1 MAAEDEVNDLL
12 EDLVPIVHEQLTE
25 EGGIYPFG
33 AALTENSEKEVI
45 RVTDD
50 EEADLPENP
59 VEDLQKAI
67 RSRIAEGGV
76 KLVALITD
84 VTVDFEEGKGD
95 EDAIHFAFEHR
106 DGDAIEVF
114 LPYARVE
121 DEIVFGEFI
130 AQLGINT
137 YFSA

>member
-67 RSRIAEGGV
+67 RARIAEGGV

-137 YFSA
+137 YF

>member
-67 RSRIAEGGV
+67 RARIAEGGV

-114 LPYARVE
+114 LPYSRVE

-137 YFSA
+137 YFAA